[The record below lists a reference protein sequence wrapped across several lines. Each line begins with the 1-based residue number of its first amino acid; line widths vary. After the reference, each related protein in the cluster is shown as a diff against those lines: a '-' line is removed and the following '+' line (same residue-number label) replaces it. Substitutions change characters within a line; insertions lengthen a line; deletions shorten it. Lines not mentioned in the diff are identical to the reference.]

1 MFWSVW
7 CGMPKAFEIYY
18 WLRILFGAF
27 LKWESSLFLLKIWL
41 FLTVCTHTML
51 SCSTVLLLALSN
63 KKVFLCVGPLAP
75 LGFYPHTSGGL
86 AAKVSFWS
94 LSPIRSPP
102 APGKAAKVSSWSLS
116 PIRSPSAPLGSAV
129 LLSLNTYVTDATICR
144 GPAPLLRPLL
154 KVRIPSQLSLNDC

>member
-1 MFWSVW
+1 
-7 CGMPKAFEIYY
+7 
-18 WLRILFGAF
+18 
-27 LKWESSLFLLKIWL
+27 
-41 FLTVCTHTML
+41 ML

-154 KVRIPSQLSLNDC
+154 KVRIPSQLSLDDCYPVNDTTLKVCCQVFISYRPSLYIQTFSSYVIVVIDIKYR

>member
-1 MFWSVW
+1 
-7 CGMPKAFEIYY
+7 
-18 WLRILFGAF
+18 
-27 LKWESSLFLLKIWL
+27 
-41 FLTVCTHTML
+41 ML

-116 PIRSPSAPLGSAV
+116 PIRSPSAPGGLLTDRVAHHLWV
-129 LLSLNTYVTDATICR
+129 LQCSYHLTLITTVATICS
-144 GPAPLLRPLL
+144 GTAPLL
-154 KVRIPSQLSLNDC
+154 KVRVPSQLSLNDCGPVSNTLLKVCGEVFISFRPGVYIQHSQLI

>member
-1 MFWSVW
+1 
-7 CGMPKAFEIYY
+7 
-18 WLRILFGAF
+18 
-27 LKWESSLFLLKIWL
+27 
-41 FLTVCTHTML
+41 ML

-63 KKVFLCVGPLAP
+63 KQVFLCVGPLAP

-102 APGKAAKVSSWSLS
+102 APDKAAKVSSWSVS

-129 LLSLNTYVTDATICR
+129 FLSLNTYVTDATICR
-144 GPAPLLRPLL
+144 GPAPLL
-154 KVRIPSQLSLNDC
+154 KVKIPSQLSLDDCYPVNDTTLKVCCQVFISYRPGLYIQAFHLM